1 MQLYKITGAMKE
13 VQQMIDD
20 GVPLDQL
27 EDTLSEIEIDFKEK
41 AESCLFAIANLNS
54 EVGAYKAEI
63 ERLTAKKKSKENQAV
78 KLKEYLLLNMQE
90 LNSGKIDNGI
100 MTANIRKGAPALQI
114 NDESAIPQEF
124 KNISTS
130 VSTDKKALLKALKEL
145 PEGEAIEGA
154 EVVQGKNTLAIK

>member
-41 AESCLFAIANLNS
+41 AESCLFAVANLNS

-63 ERLTAKKKSKENQAV
+63 ERLTAKKKSKENQAI

-100 MTANIRKGAPALQI
+100 MTANIRKGSPVLQI
-114 NDESAIPQEF
+114 NDERSIPQEF
-124 KNISTS
+124 KKISTS

-154 EVVQGKNTLAIK
+154 EVVQGKNTLTIK